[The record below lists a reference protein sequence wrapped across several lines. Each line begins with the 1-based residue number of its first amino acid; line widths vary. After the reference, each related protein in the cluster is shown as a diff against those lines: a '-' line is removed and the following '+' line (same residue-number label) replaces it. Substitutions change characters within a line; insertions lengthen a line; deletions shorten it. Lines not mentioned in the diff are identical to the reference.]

1 MIKIIKYI
9 QNNRKIILKIY
20 KKNVALNNITF
31 VLRRNSY
38 LDLVIPL
45 IPDDNF

>member
-1 MIKIIKYI
+1 MINIIKYI

-31 VLRRNSY
+31 VLWRNSY
-38 LDLVIPL
+38 FDLVIPL